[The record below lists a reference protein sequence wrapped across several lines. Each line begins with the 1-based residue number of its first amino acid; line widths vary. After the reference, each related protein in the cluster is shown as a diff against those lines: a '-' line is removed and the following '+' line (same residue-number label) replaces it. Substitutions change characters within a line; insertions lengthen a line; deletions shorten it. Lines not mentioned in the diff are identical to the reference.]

1 MMGKIT
7 SNILILVKC
16 RNHQRQFVQTEM
28 EGKGWAEG
36 DTGGG
41 DGGRG
46 VADAPTLWPL
56 GAMSTPAF
64 AIQASEWFDLV
75 PRAHDVTGG
84 SCPGSCFQALRFA
97 R

>member
-1 MMGKIT
+1 
-7 SNILILVKC
+7 
-16 RNHQRQFVQTEM
+16 M

-36 DTGGG
+36 DTGGGG

-46 VADAPTLWPL
+46 VADAPTLWSL

-75 PRAHDVTGG
+75 QRAHEKGGVT
-84 SCPGSCFQALRFA
+84 SLEAPA
-97 R
+97 RGAASREICTVTIMNPTAASEEPAGL